1 MKSLK
6 DSQTEVKLGKKKK
19 NELGGQTKA
28 MEVRLMNRIQEIISG
43 TEDKTDKIHTTEK
56 MLNTKNTI
64 RHISRK
70 FRKL

>member
-6 DSQTEVKLGKKKK
+6 DTQTEVKLVKKINK
-19 NELGGQTKA
+19 LGGQTKA
-28 MEVRLMNRIQEIISG
+28 MEVRLMNRIQEMISG

-70 FRKL
+70 FRKH